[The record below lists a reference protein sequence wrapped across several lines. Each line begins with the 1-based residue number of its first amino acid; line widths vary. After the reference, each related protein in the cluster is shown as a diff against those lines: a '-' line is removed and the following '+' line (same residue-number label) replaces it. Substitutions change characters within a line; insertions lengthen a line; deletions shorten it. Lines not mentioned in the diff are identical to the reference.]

1 MCSSTDIWIDIHDDV
16 HTIVG
21 VISCVAPRFE
31 STAQAEM
38 ALWTEWNFI
47 GDLVSTS
54 FSLLDGGM
62 IYGGCL

>member
-1 MCSSTDIWIDIHDDV
+1 MMMFILWLVLFHVYLHGSN
-16 HTIVG
+16 
-21 VISCVAPRFE
+21 PRL
-31 STAQAEM
+31 TQAEM

-62 IYGGCL
+62 MGSFHGFMEDIYS